1 MMVVVGDKTWKAFL
15 YNVISIGILEE
26 KANLIGE
33 SALMNFMRQNNVYL
47 KRSQGQMS
55 QYSLIYIK
63 VLIYYKITECTLKSC
78 HSNSDVHEVILDTR
92 FLNNGMPFYLL
103 QGIFSAL
110 SFSPLSPQRIEHRT
124 GTCTWYNSLI
134 SIIGLKI

>member
-1 MMVVVGDKTWKAFL
+1 
-15 YNVISIGILEE
+15 
-26 KANLIGE
+26 
-33 SALMNFMRQNNVYL
+33 
-47 KRSQGQMS
+47 MS